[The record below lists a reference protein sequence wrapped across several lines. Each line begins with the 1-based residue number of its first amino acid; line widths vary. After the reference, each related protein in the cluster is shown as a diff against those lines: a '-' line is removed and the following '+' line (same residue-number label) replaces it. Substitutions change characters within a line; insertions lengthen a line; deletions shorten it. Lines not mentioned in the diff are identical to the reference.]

1 MDNNYIKKDEG
12 TIVSIY
18 SPYKQ
23 VGKST
28 ITSVLGAYYSLVLK
42 DKKIL
47 ILTNDFSCGCSSYLF
62 KNKDQKNL
70 ISEIYTLSKTLN
82 LDFKKFNLYTKSIS
96 ANLDILDNLSDD
108 KNLKENLNSQIKNI
122 LEVAKELYDYIFI
135 DLDSNLKYSKEILKL
150 SDFYLYLVNQNYNYL
165 NTLEKELDHL
175 KDIDTKGNII
185 INKFK
190 KDYTH
195 LNESVIRKIFKSQ
208 GISNDFFVVP
218 SNNFIDKACMQSNL
232 LEFLQDEFKYD
243 SSDFLIFID
252 EIKDYMYFLILNGSK
267 DNTYKGFLDFKNIF
281 KISPNKKENT
291 KKTS

>member
-122 LEVAKELYDYIFI
+122 LEVAKELYDYVFI

-165 NTLEKELDHL
+165 NTLGKELNHL
-175 KDIDTKGNII
+175 KELDTKGNII

-208 GISNDFFVVP
+208 GISNDFFIIP
-218 SNNFIDKACMQSNL
+218 SNNFIDKACMQNNL
-232 LEFLQDEFKYD
+232 FRFLEDEFKYD

-281 KISPNKKENT
+281 KISPKKKQNN